1 MARPGPPKGP
11 PWWNPAT
18 PRAGVRPSIQRLQSQ
33 DRVNAMKTC
42 VTESGGFSKRSF
54 FGQAHRVLCK
64 IRTQTQALVKSF
76 QGVIKLRGE
85 CALMLWM
92 CVHAVVAQESRGL
105 VLGQHRRTHNS
116 GAATHSN

>member
-1 MARPGPPKGP
+1 MVVKISEG
-11 PWWNPAT
+11 
-18 PRAGVRPSIQRLQSQ
+18 
-33 DRVNAMKTC
+33 
-42 VTESGGFSKRSF
+42 GGFKIF

-92 CVHAVVAQESRGL
+92 CVHAVVAAQESRGL
-105 VLGQHRRTHNS
+105 VLGQHRRIHNS
-116 GAATHSN
+116 SAAKYSH

>member
-1 MARPGPPKGP
+1 MI
-11 PWWNPAT
+11 
-18 PRAGVRPSIQRLQSQ
+18 V
-33 DRVNAMKTC
+33 
-42 VTESGGFSKRSF
+42 F

-76 QGVIKLRGE
+76 QGVVKLRE

-116 GAATHSN
+116 SVATYSH